1 MNLSSDSEPGPKVYP
16 EDTPKPVYLYILI
29 YYAVLCI
36 LGNLVIKM
44 LSLAII
50 LFHFINC
57 A

>member
-29 YYAVLCI
+29 NYAVLCI

-50 LFHFINC
+50 LFYFINC